1 MGLYCLSQH
10 LSLGLDL
17 GFFSVCAL
25 SVGCSAFLS
34 VRKIRAIAIKA
45 PFFSLALS
53 VFTPTVVAA
62 VVETFYVIH
71 LTKPLQ

>member
-17 GFFSVCAL
+17 VFFSVCAL
-25 SVGCSAFLS
+25 SVGCSALLS

-45 PFFSLALS
+45 PFFLSLSLCS
-53 VFTPTVVAA
+53 RLLWSPLLLKHFT
-62 VVETFYVIH
+62 
-71 LTKPLQ
+71 